1 MRKVINYSFRIILSV
16 LFLIPYFLE
25 PIAVYAA
32 SEQNM
37 TIKQMREELAKFKA
51 QQASAIKEKK
61 QTQSEINQNKSNIV
75 SANQEKDKIV
85 GEVAEAEEKITD
97 SNDRIERSKAEME
110 TLLKYYQMS
119 NNQNAYMEYII
130 GASTTTDLIMRV
142 QAVNQITDYYN
153 NKVVELDNLIKE
165 NEQLK
170 VDLANKN
177 VELDAAIKKSSE
189 AIETL
194 GDHLNEINDIQEDAE
209 SKIENMQT
217 LINFYK
223 KICPT
228 ETQPVSTCL
237 DINSSNGWVKPTTK
251 GRINSPFGAR
261 SSDVHYGIDIGGNT
275 EGTPVYATANGVV
288 AGVVDGKA
296 VTRRNGKKSCG
307 GNIVY
312 IHVMVGGKRY
322 TLTYG
327 HLLSYNV
334 KTGQQVNITTQIGT
348 VGGGPQTWSWDRCS
362 TGPHLHYQISQGYYM
377 VDYQAF
383 SLLNAKAIKPNG
395 YPAKGVM
402 WYNRSL

>member
-51 QQASAIKEKK
+51 QQANAIKEKK

-97 SNDRIERSKAEME
+97 SNERIERSKEEME

-177 VELDAAIKKSSE
+177 VELDVAIKKSSE

-322 TLTYG
+322 TLIYG

>member
-1 MRKVINYSFRIILSV
+1 
-16 LFLIPYFLE
+16 
-25 PIAVYAA
+25 
-32 SEQNM
+32 
-37 TIKQMREELAKFKA
+37 
-51 QQASAIKEKK
+51 
-61 QTQSEINQNKSNIV
+61 
-75 SANQEKDKIV
+75 
-85 GEVAEAEEKITD
+85 
-97 SNDRIERSKAEME
+97 
-110 TLLKYYQMS
+110 MS
-119 NNQNAYMEYII
+119 N
-130 GASTTTDLIMRV
+130 ASTI
-142 QAVNQITDYYN
+142 
-153 NKVVELDNLIKE
+153 
-165 NEQLK
+165 
-170 VDLANKN
+170 
-177 VELDAAIKKSSE
+177 
-189 AIETL
+189 
-194 GDHLNEINDIQEDAE
+194 
-209 SKIENMQT
+209 
-217 LINFYK
+217 
-223 KICPT
+223 
-228 ETQPVSTCL
+228 
-237 DINSSNGWVKPTTK
+237 
-251 GRINSPFGAR
+251 
-261 SSDVHYGIDIGGNT
+261 IDIGGNT

-362 TGPHLHYQISQGYYM
+362 TGPHLHYQISRGYYM